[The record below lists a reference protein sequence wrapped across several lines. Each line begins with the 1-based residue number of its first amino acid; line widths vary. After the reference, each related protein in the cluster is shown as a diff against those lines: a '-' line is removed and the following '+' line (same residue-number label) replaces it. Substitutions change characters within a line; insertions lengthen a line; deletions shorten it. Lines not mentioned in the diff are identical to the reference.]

1 MVEYSKVNVK
11 LSNSQLNNLKTAAKN
26 QTIVTLRMNIKM
38 LNGDNLPHKLLLIT
52 RQKSNLRNTF
62 ENNMSTDIKLAKA
75 WISQIIQSGAFLGLL
90 FSKIAGPL
98 MKVAVPL
105 AKKIF

>member
-1 MVEYSKVNVK
+1 
-11 LSNSQLNNLKTAAKN
+11 
-26 QTIVTLRMNIKM
+26 MNIKM

-75 WISQIIQSGAFLGLL
+75 WISKIIQSGAFLGLL

-105 AKKIF
+105 AKEIF

>member
-38 LNGDNLPHKLLLIT
+38 LNGDNLPYKLLLIT
-52 RQKSNLRNTF
+52 RQKTNLRNAF

-75 WISQIIQSGAFLGLL
+75 
-90 FSKIAGPL
+90 
-98 MKVAVPL
+98 
-105 AKKIF
+105 

>member
-1 MVEYSKVNVK
+1 
-11 LSNSQLNNLKTAAKN
+11 
-26 QTIVTLRMNIKM
+26 MNIKM

-75 WISQIIQSGAFLGLL
+75 
-90 FSKIAGPL
+90 
-98 MKVAVPL
+98 
-105 AKKIF
+105 